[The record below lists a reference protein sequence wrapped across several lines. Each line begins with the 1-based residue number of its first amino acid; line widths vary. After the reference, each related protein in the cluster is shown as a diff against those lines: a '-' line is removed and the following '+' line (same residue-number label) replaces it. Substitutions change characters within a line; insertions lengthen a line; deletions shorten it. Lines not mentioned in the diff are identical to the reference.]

1 MDHLPVLFS
10 PDQLHSRTSKTAQVY
25 ELLRDAIIALRL
37 PPDTAIIEKLLCA
50 QLGVSRT
57 PLREAI
63 LQLAN
68 ESLIRIAPSDGT
80 FVNKIVL
87 REVLHGQL
95 VRDTLEAR
103 LTRLA
108 ARRYQAEFEKDFE
121 LALFKQQSAAARED
135 VDEFFALDN
144 EFHRLVCACAG
155 FPEAWATIHN
165 ATGQLDRVR
174 RLAFPLEGHY
184 ATVYDE
190 HREMFECIK
199 RRDEVGA
206 AQVFQVQ
213 LDSTFPSLTI
223 LRTRRP
229 DLLTDDTAVSVA
241 DIR

>member
-1 MDHLPVLFS
+1 MNHMPVLFQ
-10 PDQLHSRTSKTAQVY
+10 PQQLHNRTSKTAQVY
-25 ELLRDAIIALRL
+25 ELLRDAIIALQL
-37 PPDTAIIEKLLCA
+37 PPGAAIVEKELCA

-108 ARRYQAEFEKDFE
+108 ARHYRAGFDKDFE
-121 LALFKQQSAAARED
+121 LALFKQHGAATRRD

-174 RLAFPLEGHY
+174 RLAFPLEGHF

-190 HREMFECIK
+190 HREMVEHIQ
-199 RRDEVGA
+199 RHDEDAV

-213 LDSTFPSLTI
+213 LDSTFPSLDI
-223 LRTRRP
+223 LRRARP
-229 DLLTDDTAVSVA
+229 DLLTDENVADVA